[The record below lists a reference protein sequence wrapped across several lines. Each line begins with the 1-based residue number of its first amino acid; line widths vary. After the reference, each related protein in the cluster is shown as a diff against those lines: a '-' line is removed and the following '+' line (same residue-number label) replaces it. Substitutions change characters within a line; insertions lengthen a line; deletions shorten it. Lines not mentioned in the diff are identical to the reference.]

1 MNYVDW
7 QQSKEERP
15 LASDGSQAW
24 LAALAALPREELT
37 RMANAIE
44 AELEQQRSTSPSRF
58 VIEDSGQ
65 YSTPQH
71 SGSQYSGS
79 QFSSTQF
86 SGSQYAGSEYS
97 GSLLPSTQFASPR
110 VSEPR
115 APAWLL
121 RARDRRPTRS
131 SEVLEDTG
139 YLTDN
144 VPPPPPPS
152 FLPPA
157 LMRRPAP
164 IPRTPMRAAEP
175 MGRRVYFAFD
185 FDDLMRVE
193 IVRQSGKVG
202 MRETIQRG
210 FYDRA
215 VWESRALKNESGLL
229 ALMREAVRNST
240 TVCVL
245 SGANTWRSR
254 WVKYEIA
261 RAVIEERG
269 LLAIQVDDVE
279 PNRATPERPGLNP
292 LHVMGLY
299 QHENGHYY
307 LVERHEVVKDLSTGA
322 LGFEWRLYADHP
334 EPLVPPRYVGDIE
347 MGRAAPLSLFTA
359 EHDVLTEDG
368 ATNMAAWIDDAAAQ
382 VGR

>member
-7 QQSKEERP
+7 HQSKDERP

-44 AELEQQRSTSPSRF
+44 AELEQQRSTTPSRF

-65 YSTPQH
+65 YSPSPY
-71 SGSQYSGS
+71 SGSQYSSSQYSGS
-79 QFSSTQF
+79 Q
-86 SGSQYAGSEYS
+86 
-97 GSLLPSTQFASPR
+97 LPSTQLASPR
-110 VSEPR
+110 VAEPR

-121 RARDRRPTRS
+121 RARERSPTHS

-139 YLTDN
+139 YLTDH
-144 VPPPPPPS
+144 VPPPPPPR

-157 LMRRPAP
+157 LARRPAP
-164 IPRTPMRAAEP
+164 IPRTPIRAEP

-185 FDDLMRVE
+185 FDDLMRIE

-202 MRETIQRG
+202 LRETIQRG

-245 SGANTWRSR
+245 SGAHTWRSR

-269 LLAIQVDDVE
+269 LLTIHVDDIE
-279 PNRATPERPGLNP
+279 PNRTAPERPGLNP

-307 LVERHEVVKDLSTGA
+307 LVERHEVVKDVSTGA

-359 EHDVLTEDG
+359 EHDFLSEDG

>member
-7 QQSKEERP
+7 HQSKDERP

-24 LAALAALPREELT
+24 LAALAALPRDELS

-58 VIEDSGQ
+58 VIQDSSAPISGTQ
-65 YSTPQH
+65 ISGTH
-71 SGSQYSGS
+71 ISGSH
-79 QFSSTQF
+79 
-86 SGSQYAGSEYS
+86 
-97 GSLLPSTQFASPR
+97 

-115 APAWLL
+115 APSWLL
-121 RARDRRPTRS
+121 RARDRRPMHST
-131 SEVLEDTG
+131 EILNDTG
-139 YLTDN
+139 YLTDS
-144 VPPPPPPS
+144 VPPPPPPR

-157 LMRRPAP
+157 LARRPAP
-164 IPRTPMRAAEP
+164 IPRTPMRAEAT
-175 MGRRVYFAFD
+175 GRRVYFAFD
-185 FDDLMRVE
+185 FDDLLRVE
-193 IVRQSGKVG
+193 FVRQSGKVG
-202 MRETIQRG
+202 LRETIQRG
-210 FYDRA
+210 FYDRT

-245 SGANTWRSR
+245 SGTNTWRSR

-269 LLAIQVDDVE
+269 LLTIHIDDIE
-279 PNRATPERPGLNP
+279 PNRTTSERPGLNP

-307 LVERHEVVKDLSTGA
+307 LVERHEVVKDVSTGA

-334 EPLVPPRYVGDIE
+334 EPLVPPRYVGDIDV
-347 MGRAAPLSLFTA
+347 GRAAPLSLFTA
-359 EHDVLTEDG
+359 EHDFLADDG
-368 ATNMAAWIDDAAAQ
+368 VANIAVWIDDAAAQ

>member
-1 MNYVDW
+1 
-7 QQSKEERP
+7 
-15 LASDGSQAW
+15 
-24 LAALAALPREELT
+24 
-37 RMANAIE
+37 
-44 AELEQQRSTSPSRF
+44 
-58 VIEDSGQ
+58 
-65 YSTPQH
+65 
-71 SGSQYSGS
+71 
-79 QFSSTQF
+79 
-86 SGSQYAGSEYS
+86 
-97 GSLLPSTQFASPR
+97 
-110 VSEPR
+110 
-115 APAWLL
+115 
-121 RARDRRPTRS
+121 
-131 SEVLEDTG
+131 
-139 YLTDN
+139 
-144 VPPPPPPS
+144 
-152 FLPPA
+152 
-157 LMRRPAP
+157 
-164 IPRTPMRAAEP
+164 

-269 LLAIQVDDVE
+269 LLAIQVDDIE

-307 LVERHEVVKDLSTGA
+307 LVERHEVVKDVSTGG

-334 EPLVPPRYVGDIE
+334 EPLVPPRYVGDID

-359 EHDVLTEDG
+359 EHDFLTEDG
-368 ATNMAAWIDDAAAQ
+368 PANMAAWIDDAAAQ